1 MQLIEGM
8 VRVVLEKGRWDSAEM
23 AKERAQEEA
32 ASTQLSDETER
43 LGRPLED
50 HRLSMIREP
59 MEAKKSYRD
68 TFMRPL
74 LAQLTELSEMAR
86 GRARKEAALTLL
98 RDEEERLGRQLD
110 MQLEEHKEKKNYRY
124 EVMQPL
130 LLQLFEL
137 SVEISVLAAQLKGE
151 GLTG

>member
-1 MQLIEGM
+1 MQLIEGL
-8 VRVVLEKGRWDSAEM
+8 VHVVLEKRRWDAAEL

-59 MEAKKSYRD
+59 MEANQNYRD
-68 TFMRPL
+68 TCMRPL
-74 LAQLTELSEMAR
+74 FSQLSELSEMAR
-86 GRARKEAALTLL
+86 ERARKEAALTLL

-110 MQLEEHKEKKNYRY
+110 MQLEEHKEKKTYRY

-151 GLTG
+151 GLTV

>member
-1 MQLIEGM
+1 
-8 VRVVLEKGRWDSAEM
+8 M
-23 AKERAQEEA
+23 ARERAHKEA
-32 ASTQLSDETER
+32 ALTQLSDETER
-43 LGRPLED
+43 LGRQLEE
-50 HRLSMIREP
+50 HKECMMLLP
-59 MEAKKSYRD
+59 MEARKNYRD
-68 TFMRPL
+68 TWMRPL
-74 LAQLTELSEMAR
+74 LSQLTELSEMAR
-86 GRARKEAALTLL
+86 ERAHKEAALTLL

>member
-8 VRVVLEKGRWDSAEM
+8 VRLVLEKRRWDSAEM

-43 LGRPLED
+43 LGRQLED

-59 MEAKKSYRD
+59 MEE
-68 TFMRPL
+68 
-74 LAQLTELSEMAR
+74 LTELSEMAKE
-86 GRARKEAALTLL
+86 RARKEAALTLL
-98 RDEEERLGRQLD
+98 RDEEERLGRQMD

-130 LLQLFEL
+130 LVQLFEL

-151 GLTG
+151 GLTV

>member
-59 MEAKKSYRD
+59 MEAKKNYRD
-68 TFMRPL
+68 TCMRPL
-74 LAQLTELSEMAR
+74 LSQLSELSEMAR
-86 GRARKEAALTLL
+86 ERARKEAALTLL

-110 MQLEEHKEKKNYRY
+110 MQLEEHKETKNYRY